1 MSQSTRREALVSIAA
16 AGVAAGTLVAA
27 DHEPTAFSR
36 DEYKLLEQ
44 VVDMIIPD
52 SDTPGAAKAGVAMT
66 IDEDSAASSDLKQ
79 QVSRALARLHKDG
92 FADMNTPAR
101 TALLTDYM
109 TAGDERREFFRL
121 LKDLTIDHY
130 YATEVGL
137 VQELGY
143 QGNTYLA
150 EYPGCQHLDGQHG
163 KGEGA

>member
-1 MSQSTRREALVSIAA
+1 MSQSTRREALVSIAG
-16 AGVAAGTLVAA
+16 AGVAAGTLSAA
-27 DHEPTAFSR
+27 DHEPAAFSR
-36 DEYKLLEQ
+36 DEYKLLAQ

-52 SDTPGAAKAGVAMT
+52 SDTPGAAKVGVAVT
-66 IDEDSAASSDLKQ
+66 IDEDAAASSDVKQ
-79 QVSRALARLHKDG
+79 RVSRALARLRTDG
-92 FADMNTPAR
+92 FADMEAPAR

-137 VQELGY
+137 VKELGY

-150 EYPGCQHLDGQHG
+150 EFPGCEHQ
-163 KGEGA
+163 GEEHA